1 MGELDVQAVASACNK
16 YASQEDAQINFAI
29 LWSKW
34 QVEITNSGWHPFR
47 VVVVDGK
54 ETEILFEDDD
64 KLRKLKEEHGEE
76 IYTLVTKALLEMNE
90 FNASGRYIVSELWT
104 CKDDRKAKLEEAIQ
118 VILK

>member
-1 MGELDVQAVASACNK
+1 MGELDVQAIASACSK
-16 YASQEDAQINFAI
+16 YASQEDAQINSAI

-54 ETEILFEDDD
+54 ETEILSEDDD